1 MTRSKTIKPETAY
14 LSRICRPKA
23 NRLVLTRVIPHSQQT
38 GLFSQGM
45 QGDSP
50 KAATAYSVGT
60 ARRGQVT
67 TTWRNDASRSFSERQ
82 ETVPC
87 KRHSN
92 KTQPVGKGLVSFGYD
107 YTQPVGKGLVS
118 FRNLHQRGT
127 ARGTFDAIT
136 NFQRKGAPCTYFSQD
151 RGALAALRLSQPKEA
166 STNKLHGLETTWA
179 ASAPRVSIYPLLINK
194 LFDRNP
200 RRSI

>member
-38 GLFSQGM
+38 GLFSQRM

-92 KTQPVGKGLVSFGYD
+92 KTQPVGKGLVSF
-107 YTQPVGKGLVS
+107 
-118 FRNLHQRGT
+118 RNLHYRGT

-136 NFQRKGAPCTYFSQD
+136 NFQRKGAPCTYFSQA